1 MAAQVEVDA
10 GRPCV
15 VGSRLHLNP
24 LIDSSN
30 KSLMES
36 SGGPQ
41 GPLII
46 PSEPNKPVPG
56 PKPRLTPKPFTVE
69 KNPTIRPILAP
80 KPQPKPR
87 PESSRPVFYKP
98 DLPCTPKPQPAS
110 KLSLPSAFKTGQK
123 PSGQTNK
130 PVAQPFKPAPTVAS
144 TDSSK
149 FRTTQ
154 TGDVLRRTSFGST
167 PARLKIDGQAST
179 PGAEWPFASRKK
191 QPGSSITRAKSLG
204 FLSEIGLN
212 YEDSKEDSGAKEECS
227 PTVLRPQS
235 KGSRPRP
242 VSAVF
247 LQSPNQSEP
256 QVVSPTPAP
265 RWAKGRPL
273 SSDLTSKFESIGLS
287 LNRRPPKEDSKENTP
302 ETPEGVGAMTEEK
315 EHGAERAEGPNKAPV
330 LDKSTQK
337 MELKDEDSKKD
348 SKPEDTGGSSIKRR
362 ISLLLDSS
370 SSSFS
375 VARVDTPGTE
385 PRSPG
390 LSISDTDGA
399 VGVKQ
404 RIKELTEEVP
414 STLSPPQKPQYK
426 PRSIVSDRT
435 KK

>member
-1 MAAQVEVDA
+1 MAAQVELDA

-15 VGSRLHLNP
+15 VGGRLHFSP
-24 LIDSSN
+24 LMDSSN

-36 SGGPQ
+36 AGVTQ

-46 PSEPNKPVPG
+46 HSEPNKPIPG
-56 PKPRLTPKPFTVE
+56 PKPRLTPKPFRVE

-80 KPQPKPR
+80 RSQPKPE
-87 PESSRPVFYKP
+87 PSRPVSSKP
-98 DLPCTPKPQPAS
+98 DLPSTPKPQPAS
-110 KLSLPSAFKTGQK
+110 KPSVPAAFKTCPK
-123 PSGQTNK
+123 PSRQTNK
-130 PVAQPFKPAPTVAS
+130 HVAQPFKPAPTFAS
-144 TDSSK
+144 TDSST

-154 TGDVLRRTSFGST
+154 TGDVLRRTSFGAT
-167 PARLKIDGQAST
+167 PARPKTDFQAST
-179 PGAEWPFASRKK
+179 PGAEWHFASQKK
-191 QPGSSITRAKSLG
+191 QPSPSITRAKSLG

-212 YEDSKEDSGAKEECS
+212 NEDSKKDSGAKDECS

-247 LQSPNQSEP
+247 LQNPTMSES
-256 QVVSPTPAP
+256 QVVTTTPAP
-265 RWAKGRPL
+265 CWKKGRPL

-287 LNRRPPKEDSKENTP
+287 LNRRPTKEDGKENTP
-302 ETPEGVGAMTEEK
+302 QMPEGVGAKTQEK
-315 EHGAERAEGPNKAPV
+315 EQGAEKAEGPNKSPV
-330 LDKSTQK
+330 LEKKTQK
-337 MELKDEDSKKD
+337 IESKDEDYKKD

-375 VARVDTPGTE
+375 VAGVDTPGTE

-390 LSISDTDGA
+390 LSVSDSDGT

-414 STLSPPQKPQYK
+414 TTLSPPQKPQHK
-426 PRSIVSDRT
+426 PRTLVSDCT
-435 KK
+435 KR